1 MIIDGQK
8 WKFYPQ
14 KVFDFPKKA
23 NFDARLKEHNF
34 DKIFYRCSSWKTS
47 FPLINGGVAGG
58 CSQIGGRPKFE
69 TPCKG

>member
-34 DKIFYRCSSWKTS
+34 DKIFFRRR
-47 FPLINGGVAGG
+47 VAGG
-58 CSQIGGRPKFE
+58 WSQKAQVWVTMQGIKFNGVL
-69 TPCKG
+69 KRINA